1 MDSIADKLANQISS
15 IKRWNSPAIVLITFS
30 DGSQVGFD
38 ASNDKRPIPTCES
51 ACIAYEFASNTK
63 TIRSG
68 RHGPEVVFHDD
79 SWIVCQTQNWTP
91 MHPE

>member
-1 MDSIADKLANQISS
+1 MDTIADKLVNQISS
-15 IKRWNSPAIVLITFS
+15 IRRWHSPAVVLITFS

-38 ASNDKRPIPTCES
+38 ASNDKRPTPSRDGTS
-51 ACIAYEFASNTK
+51 IANEFTNHTK

-68 RHGPEVVFHDD
+68 RHGPEVVFQDD
-79 SWIVCQTQNWTP
+79 SWIVCEMKHLAA